1 MEKFK
6 CWGYHGVTLSH
17 QNNETKNNQKIN
29 AMKTKNIFLS
39 IAAAATFTTGLFAQ
53 TINLDVQ
60 TTDPKCFGDNNGYAF
75 VTPSGGV
82 EPYSYYWSTG
92 ESTSTLSNVP
102 AGDYNLMVV
111 DAAMNSVTRT
121 ITITDPEAVII
132 TGTTTKASSIG
143 SEDGAIDITVS
154 GLTSLYNVNWTTQN
168 GTGLKIHELDQ
179 VYLSAGVYTV
189 TIETQPSCSTSKT
202 FVVRQNLPIN
212 IHSFNLNGLIS
223 NGTVGGHMPLV
234 YPNPSNG
241 PINFRNT
248 ENASNVEIYN
258 EFGNLIQT
266 LDGASTNLE
275 IGNYRAVIRNSDGTV
290 QTEAIVIR

>member
-1 MEKFK
+1 MMLLCLMKSMK
-6 CWGYHGVTLSH
+6 
-17 QNNETKNNQKIN
+17 QKNNPKIN
-29 AMKTKNIFLS
+29 VMKTKNIFLS
-39 IAAAATFTTGLFAQ
+39 LAATATFTAGLFAQ
-53 TINLDVQ
+53 TINLDIQ
-60 TTDPKCFGDNNGYAF
+60 TTNPKCFGDNNGSAL

-102 AGDYNLMVV
+102 AGDYNLVVV
-111 DAAMNSVTRT
+111 DAAMNSISTT
-121 ITITDPEAVII
+121 INLTEPEAVVIS
-132 TGTTTKASSIG
+132 GVTTKASAIG
-143 SEDGAIDITVS
+143 RQDGAIDVTVS
-154 GLTSLYNVNWTTQN
+154 GLTPLYNVNWTSQN
-168 GTGLKIHELDQ
+168 GTGLKIHEIDQ
-179 VYLSAGVYTV
+179 VYLGAGVYTI
-189 TIETQPSCSTSKT
+189 TIETQPGCSSSKT

-223 NGTVGGHMPLV
+223 NGSVGGHMPLV

-266 LDGASTNLE
+266 LDGTSANLE

>member
-1 MEKFK
+1 LNL
-6 CWGYHGVTLSH
+6 HL
-17 QNNETKNNQKIN
+17 NEWKNLNVGGIMALLCLIKTMKQKNNLKIN

-39 IAAAATFTTGLFAQ
+39 LAAAATFTTGLFAQ

-60 TTDPKCFGDNNGYAF
+60 TTNPKCFGDNNGYAF

-102 AGDYNLMVV
+102 AGDYNLVVV
-111 DAAMNSVTRT
+111 DAAMNSISTT
-121 ITITDPEAVII
+121 INLTEPEAVVIS
-132 TGTTTKASSIG
+132 GVTTKASAIG
-143 SEDGAIDITVS
+143 RQDGAIDVTVS
-154 GLTSLYNVNWTTQN
+154 GLTPLYNVNWTSQ
-168 GTGLKIHELDQ
+168 
-179 VYLSAGVYTV
+179 
-189 TIETQPSCSTSKT
+189 TQPGCSSSKT

-223 NGTVGGHMPLV
+223 NGSVGGHMPLV

-248 ENASNVEIYN
+248 ENASNVEIYD

-266 LDGASTNLE
+266 LDGTSTNLE